1 MKDRSKH
8 VINEIDKIIID
19 YKNFITPYIGQ
30 EVLSE
35 GFPRNA
41 LYTHYTLISDALL
54 RYSLHGSQYQ
64 TIVKKFNEEIDITNI
79 RQVNKAL
86 IAFVNILIALK
97 QAYEKDYFDTI
108 EGQINNEV
116 FADFL
121 SMAENFLENSEQY
134 KHPAAFLIGG
144 VLEEHLRKLAIK
156 NQIAIFKKDGK
167 FRSAGDLNADL
178 KKADAYDL
186 NEQQAITSW
195 LGIRNDADH
204 AHWDKYSKEK
214 VEVMLKDVRR
224 LIKQYPA

>member
-1 MKDRSKH
+1 MNDRSKH
-8 VINEIDKIIID
+8 VIKEINEIID
-19 YKNFITPYIGQ
+19 DYNKFITPHIGKGIFAK
-30 EVLSE
+30 
-35 GFPRNA
+35 GFPTYG
-41 LYTHYTLISDALL
+41 LYNHYTIISDAIL
-54 RYSLHGSQYQ
+54 RYSPYGSQYQ
-64 TIVKKFNEEIDITNI
+64 INVKKFNSGLDISEV
-79 RQVNKAL
+79 RDVNNAVQACLHIL
-86 IAFVNILIALK
+86 IGLRHAFV
-97 QAYEKDYFDTI
+97 KDYFDTI

-144 VLEEHLRKLAIK
+144 VLEEHLRKLSIK
-156 NQIAIFKKDGK
+156 NQITILKADGK
-167 FRSAGDLNADL
+167 FRSAEDLNSDL
-178 KKADAYDL
+178 KKANVYDL
-186 NEQQAITSW
+186 NEQKAITSW